1 MPVNFSKL
9 TKPSWTRKFDLKKCV
24 SSTNRNFVGRMGAA
38 DSEVYLASPLTCAA
52 CAVSGQITRPVL

>member
-24 SSTNRNFVGRMGAA
+24 SSTRKVIFFSM
-38 DSEVYLASPLTCAA
+38 
-52 CAVSGQITRPVL
+52 